1 MNKTSNIVLALIL
14 GLLLLLGSLY
24 LGYFVSREEFW
35 TLFGVFS
42 LLFVGAGF
50 FIRLHGKSWQ
60 WIFFLGLL
68 IRLGMLLTFPKLSD
82 DYARFL
88 WDGELVRIEQNPYSE
103 TPREWLESNQDLTS
117 PYLDNLFEM
126 MNSRDYYSVYPPSN
140 QLIFWLGSLG
150 AKMDPWQGIV
160 CLRMMIL
167 IGEIGLYFIILS
179 LIKKVNIAPS
189 RLGWYWLN
197 PLVIFELTVNLH
209 FEGLVL
215 LTLIATLL
223 FLHKKKILFS
233 GLMVGLSVGLKL
245 LPLILL
251 PALFFF
257 VKKKQLIP
265 FVLGLFGML
274 FICFAPLL
282 YGDSLENF
290 LQSVRLYQGKFE
302 FNASVYYLL
311 REVGFWIQG
320 YNTIATLTKILSGL
334 TMVLIL
340 WLSWSRRGR
349 GFKELIHT
357 WMLVYL
363 IYLVLQP
370 VVHPWYIIP
379 ALGLS
384 LFTQSKIFLAW
395 SWLIIWSYLAYSN
408 PEFTENPWI
417 LTLEYFPL
425 FILIVSEYFRPR
437 KDENL
442 TQNLSL

>member
-223 FLHKKKILFS
+223 FLHKKKC
-233 GLMVGLSVGLKL
+233 
-245 LPLILL
+245 
-251 PALFFF
+251 FF
-257 VKKKQLIP
+257 
-265 FVLGLFGML
+265 
-274 FICFAPLL
+274 
-282 YGDSLENF
+282 N
-290 LQSVRLYQGKFE
+290 
-302 FNASVYYLL
+302 
-311 REVGFWIQG
+311 
-320 YNTIATLTKILSGL
+320 
-334 TMVLIL
+334 
-340 WLSWSRRGR
+340 SRQR
-349 GFKELIHT
+349 
-357 WMLVYL
+357 
-363 IYLVLQP
+363 
-370 VVHPWYIIP
+370 
-379 ALGLS
+379 LS
-384 LFTQSKIFLAW
+384 LFF
-395 SWLIIWSYLAYSN
+395 N
-408 PEFTENPWI
+408 
-417 LTLEYFPL
+417 
-425 FILIVSEYFRPR
+425 
-437 KDENL
+437 
-442 TQNLSL
+442 